1 MYKLN
6 LRINI
11 IISNIFLK
19 VLNYIVWSEA
29 MIEWNWWSRRMYQIP
44 PFHSTQYIAGYLQ
57 FKRNKFKY
65 FLAKIFNISGLSLH
79 CNLWDR
85 VTSQLAVY
93 RILLSPSSI
102 PCQFLWQIY
111 ILFKIPF
118 IDYQKKFENYNVNLQ
133 IQK

>member
-6 LRINI
+6 VRINI

-19 VLNYIVWSEA
+19 VLNYIVWSET
-29 MIEWNWWSRRMYQIP
+29 MIEWNWWSRRMYQIL
-44 PFHSTQYIAGYLQ
+44 PFHLTQ
-57 FKRNKFKY
+57 FKRHEFKY
-65 FLAKIFNISGLSLH
+65 FLAKIFHISGLSLH
-79 CNLWDR
+79 CSLGDR

-102 PCQFLWQIY
+102 SCQFLWQIY

-118 IDYQKKFENYNVNLQ
+118 IDYQKKFENYNINLLL
-133 IQK
+133 QK

>member
-6 LRINI
+6 VRMNI

-19 VLNYIVWSEA
+19 VLNYIVWNKA
-29 MIEWNWWSRRMYQIP
+29 MIEWNWWSRRMYQIH
-44 PFHSTQYIAGYLQ
+44 PFHLTQHITGYLQ
-57 FKRNKFKY
+57 LKRYKFKY
-65 FLAKIFNISGLSLH
+65 FLAKIFHISGLSLH
-79 CNLWDR
+79 CKLWDR

-102 PCQFLWQIY
+102 SCQFLMQIY

-118 IDYQKKFENYNVNLQ
+118 IDYQKKFENYNVNLH